1 MQVLLSCLRRSFDQP
16 SLLLAFGHCCEGL
29 AHLLSLFCFL
39 FLFFFFLS
47 YGNVSIRKMTMYWS
61 CIPFNVK
68 KTLKSLLFIIVSVV
82 VYPSTS
88 IASHFL
94 DINQLSYLRCN
105 YPESWNTFSCLAI
118 LFLDPSDLV
127 SYLSLFMLPSFPL
140 LIPRVRDY
148 FEWYCIN
155 ITSLNWLSHSLPWPL
170 IFFNFPIWTTSLCP
184 NSVN

>member
-1 MQVLLSCLRRSFDQP
+1 MGASFAKLFETIFWSTFLIIGFWTLLWRFSSPLEFVLF
-16 SLLLAFGHCCEGL
+16 FV
-29 AHLLSLFCFL
+29 
-39 FLFFFFLS
+39 FFFLS

-170 IFFNFPIWTTSLCP
+170 IFFNFPIWTTSLCL